1 MMTLKNLSNL
11 VQWRNFLVVQWLRFH
26 TPNLGDLGTILGQ
39 RTLQIPHAAKKKKDP
54 EHHIYRSR
62 MTQRLKRPRRQL
74 RPSAIKQQL
83 HRWLGVK
90 ESACQC
96 RGHGFNPRI
105 RKIPWRR
112 TGNPLQYSCLEN
124 PMDRGAWRAIQ
135 SMGSGSWTHLSMHT
149 PSNKYFF
156 KVSWKQ

>member
-1 MMTLKNLSNL
+1 MEEFPGGL
-11 VQWRNFLVVQWLRFH
+11 VAK
-26 TPNLGDLGTILGQ
+26 
-39 RTLQIPHAAKKKKDP
+39 IPYSQSWGPGNNTWSGNYIDPTCCKKKKKDP
-54 EHHIYRSR
+54 EHHNYRSR

-124 PMDRGAWRAIQ
+124 PMDRGAWRAI
-135 SMGSGSWTHLSMHT
+135 
-149 PSNKYFF
+149 
-156 KVSWKQ
+156 

>member
-26 TPNLGDLGTILGQ
+26 TPNPGDLGTILGQ
-39 RTLQIPHAAKKKKDP
+39 GTIQIPHAAKKKKKKDP
-54 EHHIYRSR
+54 EHHNYRSR
-62 MTQRLKRPRRQL
+62 MTQRLKRPRRPL
-74 RPSAIKQQL
+74 RPSAIKPQL

-90 ESACQC
+90 EYACQC
-96 RGHGFNPRI
+96 RRHGFNPRI

-112 TGNPLQYSCLEN
+112 IGNPLQYSCLEN

-149 PSNKYFF
+149 QSNKYFF
-156 KVSWKQ
+156 

>member
-1 MMTLKNLSNL
+1 MEEFPGGL
-11 VQWRNFLVVQWLRFH
+11 VAK
-26 TPNLGDLGTILGQ
+26 
-39 RTLQIPHAAKKKKDP
+39 IPHSQSWRPGNNTWSENYIDPTCCKKKKKDP
-54 EHHIYRSR
+54 EHHNYRSR

-124 PMDRGAWRAIQ
+124 PMDRGAWRAI
-135 SMGSGSWTHLSMHT
+135 
-149 PSNKYFF
+149 
-156 KVSWKQ
+156 